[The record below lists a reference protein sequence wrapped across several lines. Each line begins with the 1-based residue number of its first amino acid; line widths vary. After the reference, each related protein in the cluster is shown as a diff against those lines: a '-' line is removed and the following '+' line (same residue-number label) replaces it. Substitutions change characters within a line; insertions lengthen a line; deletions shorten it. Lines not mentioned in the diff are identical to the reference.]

1 MKKVI
6 RYLLLIIAF
15 LSFSSCN
22 SKDDYDP
29 KDIDANDRP
38 FAIETMQKIITALDE
53 KDSEAL
59 AALFSEDARENY
71 DIDEQIEKAFEYYN
85 GKSVTS
91 VEDVDSCGNA
101 STHIKDG
108 LYKNKSIRFKLYNM
122 ETDAGQS
129 YTLDVIY
136 VLVDED
142 NPSRI
147 GLSKIYF
154 KDPEDNVGFELAIGA
169 KLKD

>member
-6 RYLLLIIAF
+6 RYLFLIAAF

-29 KDIDANDRP
+29 KDIGANDRP

-71 DIDEQIEKAFEYYN
+71 DIDEQIEKN
-85 GKSVTS
+85 HN
-91 VEDVDSCGNA
+91 VD
-101 STHIKDG
+101 
-108 LYKNKSIRFKLYNM
+108 
-122 ETDAGQS
+122 
-129 YTLDVIY
+129 
-136 VLVDED
+136 
-142 NPSRI
+142 
-147 GLSKIYF
+147 
-154 KDPEDNVGFELAIGA
+154 
-169 KLKD
+169 

>member
-1 MKKVI
+1 MRKFLH
-6 RYLLLIIAF
+6 LLLICAF
-15 LSFSSCN
+15 FLTSCKRSS
-22 SKDDYDP
+22 DYDP
-29 KDIDANDRP
+29 TIIGSNDRP

-169 KLKD
+169 NLKE